1 MADRSSAN
9 TNPYVTEAK
18 YLSSNPVVEQ
28 LPHQV
33 TITQVTMLQANLTQM
48 FRLQVITVITM
59 VILFNLPTTHKP
71 REDTPI
77 LLMWGKV
84 EKKIKLRVRGG
95 YLGYWDLLPLLVLS
109 SVSSLELVL
118 SAVKAPESPL
128 LQNTIRTTKRT
139 ETTSH
144 QPITQSPT
152 NQYKTSTTQTRTQTP
167 TQT

>member
-59 VILFNLPTTHKP
+59 VMVILLNLPTTHKP

-77 LLMWGKV
+77 LLM
-84 EKKIKLRVRGG
+84 
-95 YLGYWDLLPLLVLS
+95 
-109 SVSSLELVL
+109 
-118 SAVKAPESPL
+118 
-128 LQNTIRTTKRT
+128 
-139 ETTSH
+139 
-144 QPITQSPT
+144 
-152 NQYKTSTTQTRTQTP
+152 
-167 TQT
+167 